1 MWLGGADGRAHRAV
15 LGGLAAGVLERR
27 ARVGVDE
34 LSLGDVCVGPLDQQA
49 RVLAFEQRAG
59 DSAGPE
65 VDAGAG
71 VLGDLVVDDDVGQL
85 QAPAW
90 PEDAV
95 DLVEDGVLVG
105 HEVDHAVGDHDID

>member
-1 MWLGGADGRAHRAV
+1 MAGRVIVGCSSGEDNPDAVTVAYLTAGAA
-15 LGGLAAGVLERR
+15 
-27 ARVGVDE
+27 
-34 LSLGDVCVGPLDQQA
+34 LDQQA
-49 RVLAFEQRAG
+49 RVLSLEQRAG

-71 VLGDLVVDDDVGQL
+71 VFGDLVVDDDVGHL

-105 HEVDHAVGDHDID
+105 HEVDHAVGDHDVD